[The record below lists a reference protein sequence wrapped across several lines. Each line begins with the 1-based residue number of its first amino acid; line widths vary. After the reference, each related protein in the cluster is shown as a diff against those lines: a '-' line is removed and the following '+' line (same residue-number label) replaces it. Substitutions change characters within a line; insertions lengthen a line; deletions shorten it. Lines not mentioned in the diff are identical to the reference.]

1 MEHPLAAGVFVIGL
15 SAGILVL
22 LVVGRW
28 IGARRLAKDP
38 EGARAGLGAVEA
50 AIFGLMGLLFAFSFS
65 GAAGRFDI
73 RRNLILEEA
82 NAIGTAWLRL
92 DMLPTDDQRLLRET
106 FRRYLDS
113 RLAAYRKLR
122 LDIRAGEEEVARAT
136 AIQGEIWTQAV
147 AACRAP
153 GGQPAIMLV
162 LPALNQMFD
171 IAAAR
176 AMAARTHPPTVIL
189 IMLGVLPL
197 ASALLAGYAM
207 AGGKAP
213 SWIHMLVFALILA
226 GTVYVIL
233 DLEFPRRGL
242 IQVEAADQILMKL
255 RETMK

>member
-1 MEHPLAAGVFVIGL
+1 MDHPLAAGMFVMGL
-15 SAGILVL
+15 SAAILVL
-22 LVVGRW
+22 LVVGRR
-28 IGARRLAKDP
+28 IGARRLATDP
-38 EGARAGLGAVEA
+38 EGARVGLGAVEA

-65 GAAGRFDI
+65 GAAARFDM
-73 RRNLILEEA
+73 RRHLILEEA
-82 NAIGTAWLRL
+82 NAIGRAWRRL
-92 DMLPTDDQRLLRET
+92 DMLPTNDQPALRDS

-122 LDIRAGEEEVARAT
+122 VDIRAGEAEIARAT

-153 GGQPAIMLV
+153 GGQSVINLV

-176 AMAARTHPPTVIL
+176 TMAANTHPPTVIL
-189 IMLGVLPL
+189 IMLGILPL

-213 SWIHMLVFALILA
+213 SWIHMLVFALVLA

-242 IQVEAADQILMKL
+242 IRVEAADQILVKL
-255 RETMK
+255 REEIK

>member
-73 RRNLILEEA
+73 RRHLILEEA

-92 DMLPTDDQRLLRET
+92 DMLPTDHQPVLRET

-122 LDIRAGEEEVARAT
+122 VDIRASEEEVARAT

-176 AMAARTHPPTVIL
+176 TMAAKTHPPTIIL
-189 IMLGVLPL
+189 TMLGVLPL

-207 AGGKAP
+207 AGSKAP

-233 DLEFPRRGL
+233 DLEFPRRGF
-242 IQVEAADQILMKL
+242 IRVETADQTLVELRKAMK
-255 RETMK
+255 